1 MAKDEVQDPFSGPGE
16 SGPGITTFEGHLLLV
31 TPTEYIDEMTTAYG
45 DTDAVVADM
54 VVLDGP
60 ELEEEGVPEEFP
72 ETYIF
77 QNRLIAQTKR
87 KVNRGMI
94 LGRLGKKKAEKK
106 GYSDAWS
113 LEDPDEDDKQKARD
127 YLATKEP
134 WN

>member
-1 MAKDEVQDPFSGPGE
+1 MSQDPFSGPGE
-16 SGPGITTFEGHLLLV
+16 SGPGITTFEGSLLLL
-31 TPTEYIDEMTTAYG
+31 TPTEYIEEMTTSYG

-54 VVLDGP
+54 VVLDETEDG
-60 ELEEEGVPEEFP
+60 EPEEHP
-72 ETYIF
+72 DTYIF

-113 LEDPDEDDKQKARD
+113 LEDPTDEDKQKARD
-127 YLATKEP
+127 FLATKEP